1 MCIFIPNKYK
11 WNFRVMNKFSGLLDF
26 PEFEDQE
33 HRLEVKELLLREDGI
48 AFSMKWAYG
57 AGDSDSWSF
66 EGVAKKE
73 GSIYVTQ
80 NVIGKKYQG
89 SIGDDDGND
98 IYFKKVSFNHE
109 FSDLEIEGTIKYK
122 AQNFDFNGIL
132 EQKIKDFAVT
142 QIISKSKNNRG
153 NNKKFNNLRN
163 RHNRKNKLFF
173 IQTDIEDLPVHCR
186 AYVKANR
193 IFLAEIKQYQD
204 MLKGLNLAQNFI
216 SWTVECQEKISHF
229 ERELQSVIDG
239 DSKLYLFDDEK
250 KDIVHQLEEILDR
263 QPKEIFFYSDNLLPE
278 QIELI
283 NNTDEYFYNLYN
295 KIRDKGYIVYDTWLD
310 TIPLL

>member
-1 MCIFIPNKYK
+1 MPNKYK
-11 WNFRVMNKFSGLLDF
+11 WNFRIMNKFSGLLDF

-57 AGDSDSWSF
+57 AGNSDSWSF

-89 SIGDDDGND
+89 SLGDDDGND

-109 FSDLEIEGTIKYK
+109 FGDLEVEGTIKYK
-122 AQNFDFNGIL
+122 AQNFDFDGIL
-132 EQKIKDFAVT
+132 EQEIKDFSVT
-142 QIISKSKNNRG
+142 QIISISKDNRENNTKVR
-153 NNKKFNNLRN
+153 NLRS
-163 RHNRKNKLFF
+163 RHNRKNELFF
-173 IQTDIEDLPVHCR
+173 IQTEIEDLPVHFR

-193 IFLAEIKQYQD
+193 VFLATIKQYQD
-204 MLKGLNLAQNFI
+204 VLKGLNLAQNFI
-216 SWTVECQEKISHF
+216 SWSVDCQKKISHF

-239 DSKLYLFDDEK
+239 VHKLHVFNDEK
-250 KDIVHQLEEILDR
+250 KDIAHQLEEILDS
-263 QPKEIFFYSDNLLPE
+263 QPKEIFFCTDNLNQD

-283 NNTDEYFYNLYN
+283 NNTDEYFYKTYQ
-295 KIRDKGYIVYDTWLD
+295 KIRDNGYIVYDTWLD
-310 TIPLL
+310 TMPLL